1 MTQRCVA
8 CEGMVPCGAK
18 APMGR
23 ALGGRQSC
31 GSTTASR
38 RTPTSLQLRLQ
49 PSSSARICS
58 SAAAEGDRV
67 QGLHR
72 SAHTVTTSSALH
84 ITWQTPIARCADT
97 LATCATKRDANC
109 SPRRVFGNTSRAAKA
124 ASGIAHSE
132 AHLAQTERE
141 LTFYMVVLR
150 CSATQRLALH
160 GACGGG
166 SPRLCIVFTTLNK
179 ADLLQKRES
188 KR

>member
-1 MTQRCVA
+1 MAQKRPWEGPWVAGNRAVARLQVVGHQLRCSCVA
-8 CEGMVPCGAK
+8 SP
-18 APMGR
+18 
-23 ALGGRQSC
+23 
-31 GSTTASR
+31 
-38 RTPTSLQLRLQ
+38 
-49 PSSSARICS
+49 
-58 SAAAEGDRV
+58 RV
-67 QGLHR
+67 QPG
-72 SAHTVTTSSALH
+72 SAPPLLQKATGSRGFTTQPTVTTSSALH

-166 SPRLCIVFTTLNK
+166 SPRLCIVFTTLNR
-179 ADLLQKRES
+179 AGCYEVTGKRTF
-188 KR
+188 